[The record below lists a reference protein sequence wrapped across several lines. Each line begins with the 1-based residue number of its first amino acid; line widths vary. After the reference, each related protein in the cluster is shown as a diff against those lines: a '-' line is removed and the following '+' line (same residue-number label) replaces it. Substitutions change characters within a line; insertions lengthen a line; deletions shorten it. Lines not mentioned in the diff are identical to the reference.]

1 MTAFRRFKCPHRMRC
16 EECQI
21 VGDHALDPLRFGI
34 GVFVLPEAKAAF
46 FQFTAARY
54 GAGVADLS

>member
-1 MTAFRRFKCPHRMRC
+1 MPHRMRC

-21 VGDHALDPLRFGI
+21 VGDHALDTLRFGI